1 MASRRSSRFQAFTLV
16 ELLVV
21 IGIIAILIAL
31 LLPAL
36 NRAKKQAG
44 LVQCASNLRQIGLT
58 ITQYTIANQGY
69 LPAWTAYKTVSGQ
82 YDTASDPAWPQQL
95 QRYLGASPDA
105 AVYNCPAFPVD
116 RRFNYFL
123 TARWSYLTGRHS
135 MKLSEARLSSAYVI
149 SGDCTAPGLY
159 PPPFGHVNIPEDD
172 IDKDDAVQEGVS
184 FRGEINGINM
194 HGFTLG
200 NNVLFA
206 DFHVRAYTRFD
217 PSEITYHP
225 RKMVAWADVVPDP

>member
-1 MASRRSSRFQAFTLV
+1 MRRRAFTLV

-36 NRAKKQAG
+36 NRAKKQAM
-44 LVQCASNLRQIGLT
+44 LVQCASNLRQIAVAVT
-58 ITQYTIANQGY
+58 NYSVSNQGY
-69 LPAWTAYKTVSGQ
+69 IPAWTAYKTLSGN
-82 YDTASDPAWPQQL
+82 YDTSPDLAWSQQL
-95 QRYLGASPDA
+95 QRYLAKPDA
-105 AVYNCPAFPVD
+105 PIYNCPAFLVD
-116 RRFNYFL
+116 RHFNYFL

-135 MKLSEARLSSAYVI
+135 MKLTEARLSSAYVL

-172 IDKDDAVQEGVS
+172 IDKDDAVQEGVA

-194 HGFTLG
+194 HGVTLG
-200 NNVLFA
+200 NNILFA
-206 DFHVRAYTRFD
+206 DGHVRAYTRFNAT
-217 PSEITYHP
+217 EMTYHP
-225 RKMVAWADVVPDP
+225 KKMLAWADVVPDP